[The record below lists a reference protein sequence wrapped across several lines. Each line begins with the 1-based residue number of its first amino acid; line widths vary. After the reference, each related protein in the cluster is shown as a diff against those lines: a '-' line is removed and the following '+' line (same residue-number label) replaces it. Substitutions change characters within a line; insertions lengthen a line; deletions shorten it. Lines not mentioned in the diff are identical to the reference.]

1 MKKQIRK
8 ETLDALLSLF
18 GEACPVQDGFC
29 DEDKQ
34 EWANSS
40 LK

>member
-8 ETLDALLSLF
+8 EMLGVLLGLF
-18 GEACPVQDGFC
+18 WEACPVQDGFC

-34 EWANSS
+34 E
-40 LK
+40 